1 MVVNKPPALL
11 ATGSH
16 GVGLNV
22 VLLRHRLVK
31 RKYKRDTYVSPEC
44 RLSIPVKLHEPI
56 RFLFNRKVKLEVK
69 REGDTVWIIMHEDL
83 DP

>member
-1 MVVNKPPALL
+1 MERCLSLVKLL
-11 ATGSH
+11 Y
-16 GVGLNV
+16 
-22 VLLRHRLVK
+22 RLVK

-44 RLSIPVKLHEPI
+44 RLSFPVKLHETT

-69 REGDTVWIIMHEDL
+69 REGDTVVIIIREDL